1 MMTVSFD
8 LILDILLTVLSLS
21 LFICFVRLYI
31 GPNPPNRTVAF
42 DTIAIHAVAIIA
54 LYAMRTDAYSL
65 LDAAIITAILG
76 FVGTMMLARYMER
89 AELRDWETDKD

>member
-1 MMTVSFD
+1 VITLSFD
-8 LILDILLTVLSLS
+8 LILDFLLTVLSIS

-42 DTIAIHAVAIIA
+42 DTIAIHAVALIV
-54 LYAMRTDAYSL
+54 LFAMRSDAPSL

-76 FVGTMMLARYMER
+76 FVGTMMLARYMEH
-89 AELRDWETDKD
+89 AELQDWETDKD

>member
-1 MMTVSFD
+1 MSFD
-8 LILDILLTVLSLS
+8 LLLDLLLTLLGIS

-42 DTIAIHAVAIIA
+42 DTIAIHAVAMIA
-54 LYAMRTDAYSL
+54 LYAMRSDAALL

>member
-1 MMTVSFD
+1 MDNEGLM
-8 LILDILLTVLSLS
+8 I
-21 LFICFVRLYI
+21 FIFQ
-31 GPNPPNRTVAF
+31 
-42 DTIAIHAVAIIA
+42 AIIA
-54 LYAMRTDAYSL
+54 LFAMRSDASSL

>member
-1 MMTVSFD
+1 MITLSFD
-8 LILDILLTVLSLS
+8 LILDILLTVLSVS
-21 LFICFVRLYI
+21 LFICFLRLYI

-54 LYAMRTDAYSL
+54 VFAMRSNAALL

-89 AELRDWETDKD
+89 SELRDWETDKD

>member
-1 MMTVSFD
+1 M
-8 LILDILLTVLSLS
+8 
-21 LFICFVRLYI
+21 
-31 GPNPPNRTVAF
+31 
-42 DTIAIHAVAIIA
+42 IA
-54 LYAMRTDAYSL
+54 LYAMRSNASLL

>member
-1 MMTVSFD
+1 MTFD
-8 LILDILLTVLSLS
+8 LILDILLTLLGIS

-42 DTIAIHAVAIIA
+42 DTIAIHAVAMIA
-54 LYAMRTDAYSL
+54 LYAMRSDASLL

>member
-1 MMTVSFD
+1 MLTLSFD
-8 LILDILLTVLSLS
+8 LILDMLLTVLSIS

-42 DTIAIHAVAIIA
+42 DTIAIHAVALIVIF
-54 LYAMRTDAYSL
+54 AMRSDAPSL

-89 AELRDWETDKD
+89 AELQDWETDKD

>member
-1 MMTVSFD
+1 MITLSFD
-8 LILDILLTVLSLS
+8 LILDFLLTVLSIS

-42 DTIAIHAVAIIA
+42 DTIAIHAVALIV
-54 LYAMRTDAYSL
+54 LFAMRSDAPSL

-76 FVGTMMLARYMER
+76 FVGTMMLARYMEH
-89 AELRDWETDKD
+89 AELQDWETDKD

>member
-1 MMTVSFD
+1 
-8 LILDILLTVLSLS
+8 
-21 LFICFVRLYI
+21 
-31 GPNPPNRTVAF
+31 
-42 DTIAIHAVAIIA
+42 VAIIA
-54 LYAMRTDAYSL
+54 LYAMRTDAASL